1 MTDRNVEKARKEL
14 NQDIV
19 FLNMD
24 CDFTTDHAVF
34 SYSLDNS
41 NWTQFGDK
49 FHMIFSMAHFT
60 GNKFAIFNY
69 ATQTVGGY
77 VDVDFFRYEKQ
88 SN

>member
-1 MTDRNVEKARKEL
+1 
-14 NQDIV
+14 
-19 FLNMD
+19 MD

-34 SYSLDNS
+34 SYSLDDS
-41 NWTQFGDK
+41 NWTQLGDK